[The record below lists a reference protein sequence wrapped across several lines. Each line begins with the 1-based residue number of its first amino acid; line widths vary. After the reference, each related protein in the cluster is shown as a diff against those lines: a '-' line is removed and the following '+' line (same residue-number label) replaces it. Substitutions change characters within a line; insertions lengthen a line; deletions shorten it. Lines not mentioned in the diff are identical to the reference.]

1 MQPQLTTWVV
11 LCKSS
16 TQLSVPNR
24 SHSLTPGDFRRL
36 SISTISPDYKPKYFL
51 LTKEMSYDSILLSG
65 MDLLGRG
72 VCTPLALGR
81 GGGAIF
87 HDKAKNY

>member
-16 TQLSVPNR
+16 AQLRVPNR
-24 SHSLTPGDFRRL
+24 SHSLTPGDFRRPL

-51 LTKEMSYDSILLSG
+51 LTKEMSYDSISIRDG
-65 MDLLGRG
+65 FTGEG
-72 VCTPLALGR
+72 